1 MGHPTVMKQLFAPQ
15 HWRVWILAA
24 WLVACIWLINERWYN
39 IHWLV
44 LSDTDDNM
52 RLAQVRAWLGGQGWY
67 DLRQY
72 KLDPPRGFDIHWSRL
87 VDIPIAGLYLLFKPF
102 MGAVWAER
110 WASGIAPLLPLG
122 VSMAA
127 AALIVRRLVSPH
139 ASLLGALLVLCGQS
153 ALAMFMPMRID
164 HHGWQLAFLLV
175 TVAGLCDP
183 KRTRG
188 GATVGIGT
196 VLSLVIGLELFV
208 YLAVAGATVAL
219 RWVWD
224 GEERARMQAYALT
237 LAGGTSIGYL
247 LFTSEANRALRC
259 DALTPVW
266 LSAMLVAGALL
277 FVLSRLK
284 LESRLARLAAAS
296 LAGGGLVGA
305 FALTWPQCLG
315 RPEQVSPELE
325 RLWLSNVREAKPLY
339 QHPLRT
345 ALPILA
351 LPLAGLPGTIWAT
364 WRARGTA
371 AFGSWLPMAVLSLF
385 SSLMLLWQTRAGAS
399 AQLLAIP
406 GAAMLAWTLPAWALR
421 HPRPIV
427 RFGSIAALVAA
438 GTAAA
443 LPIIVQQ
450 MPASVA
456 PVSAYRKTVNRANGR
471 CPQLQ
476 ALAPIAKLPAA
487 TIMTFVDLGPRLI
500 NVTHHRAIAGPYHRN
515 GQAILDIHHAFD
527 GTPEN
532 ARATARRHGATLL
545 LVCPNLSESTIY
557 RARSPNGFYA
567 RLSRDEQFD
576 WLEPV
581 PLPPASP
588 YRLWRIR

>member
-1 MGHPTVMKQLFAPQ
+1 MQETSASR
-15 HWRVWILAA
+15 HWRYWVLAI
-24 WLVACIWLINERWYN
+24 WLVSALCMIWYKWGA

-44 LSDTDDNM
+44 LTDTDDNM
-52 RLAQVRAWLGGQGWY
+52 RLSQVRAWLKGQGWY

-102 MGAVWAER
+102 LGASGAER
-110 WASGIAPLLPLG
+110 WAAGIAPLLPMG
-122 VSMAA
+122 VAMAA
-127 AALIVRRLVSPH
+127 VALTVRRLIDPR
-139 ASLLGALLVLCGQS
+139 AFAIGAGLILCGQS
-153 ALAMFMPMRID
+153 TLLMFMPMRID
-164 HHGWQLAFLLV
+164 HHGWQLALLIV

-188 GATVGIGT
+188 GATIGIGT
-196 VLSLVIGLELFV
+196 ALSLVIGLELFV

-224 GEERARMQAYALT
+224 AEERERMQAYALT
-237 LAGGTSIGYL
+237 LAGGTALGYL
-247 LFTSEANRALRC
+247 IFTSEANRVARC

-277 FVLSRLK
+277 FALSRVR
-284 LESRLARLAAAS
+284 LESRVARLAAATA
-296 LAGGGLVGA
+296 AGAALVGA
-305 FALTWPQCLG
+305 FALTWPACLG

-339 QHPLRT
+339 THPLRT
-345 ALPILA
+345 ALPVAA
-351 LPLAGLPGTIWAT
+351 LPLIGMLGAIWAT

-371 AFGSWLPMAVLSLF
+371 AFGNWLPLAILSVF
-385 SSLMLLWQTRAGAS
+385 SSLMLLWQTRAGPS

-406 GAAMLAWTLPAWALR
+406 GAAAFGWTFLPWAARHRLLVVRVFGTVGVFLLASGLAVTF
-421 HPRPIV
+421 IV
-427 RFGSIAALVAA
+427 RNL
-438 GTAAA
+438 
-443 LPIIVQQ
+443 
-450 MPASVA
+450 PASVA
-456 PVSAYRKTVNRANGR
+456 PISKYRQAVNRANAR
-471 CPQLQ
+471 CPQLRS
-476 ALAPIAKLPAA
+476 LKPIAQLPAA

-500 NVTHHRAIAGPYHRN
+500 TVTHHRAIAGPYHRN
-515 GQAILDIHHAFD
+515 GDAILDIHHAFD

-532 ARATARRHGATLL
+532 ARATAKRHGATLL

-557 RARSPNGFYA
+557 RTRSPHGFYA
-567 RLSRDEQFD
+567 RLSRDEPFD

-581 PLPPASP
+581 PLPEDSP
-588 YRLWRIR
+588 YRLWRIK